1 MPLQHK
7 RIEDSMW
14 SFLKKLFPEKSTK
27 KVIETPIHT
36 TPLSEDQLEGVS
48 KASVQIRPPQF
59 IIGTGQSVGM
69 QRDHNEDTLFTFSS
83 VLGEG
88 TNDLPFGL
96 CIIADGMGGHKN
108 GEIASGVAT
117 RVIAKYLINK
127 VFLRFLEL
135 HHEPM
140 EESIQETI
148 QHAVSEA
155 QRAVLRYAP
164 GGGTTLTCALMLG
177 EQITVAHVGDSRGYF
192 IYADGRIQKITKDHS
207 LVQRM
212 IEIGEITEFEAQ
224 SHPQKNVLLRALG
237 QNDPVRPDVQTF
249 QFPKGGYLLLCT
261 DGLWGLVSDNDIYRI
276 VTSNSD
282 ETKACHELTELANSN
297 GGPDNV
303 SVILC
308 SSRGM

>member
-1 MPLQHK
+1 MQRLLDK
-7 RIEDSMW
+7 L
-14 SFLKKLFPEKSTK
+14 FLKKKPK
-27 KVIETPIHT
+27 KVIEPPIHT
-36 TPLSEDQLEGVS
+36 TPLSDDQLEGIAKV
-48 KASVQIRPPQF
+48 SVQLKPPQF

-69 QRDHNEDTLFTFSS
+69 QRDHNEDTLFAFSS

-88 TNDLPFGL
+88 TNDLPFGI

-108 GEIASGVAT
+108 GEIASGVAV
-117 RVIAKYLINK
+117 RVISKYLLNR
-127 VFLRFLEL
+127 VYLRFLEL

-140 EESIQETI
+140 DESIQETI
-148 QHAVSEA
+148 LNAVSEA
-155 QRAVLRYAP
+155 QKAVLRFAP

-177 EQITVAHVGDSRGYF
+177 EQITVAHIGDSRGYF
-192 IYADGRIQKITKDHS
+192 IYPDGRIQKITKDHS

-212 IEIGEITEFEAQ
+212 VEIGEITELEAQ
-224 SHPQKNVLLRALG
+224 THPQKNVLLRALG
-237 QNDPVRPDVQTF
+237 QNDPVKPDIQTF
-249 QFPKGGYLLLCT
+249 QFPKGGYLLLCS
-261 DGLWGLVSDNDIYRI
+261 DGLWGLVPDNDIYRI

-282 ETKACHELTELANSN
+282 ETMACHELIELANAN